1 MTKRNRDLAFEFVEP
16 EPEPHIFLGQYF
28 DRPEQN
34 EFPEMR
40 PGQDSE
46 DEFIELVEVPQPE
59 ADNEGPINR
68 KYYNISFD

>member
-1 MTKRNRDLAFEFVEP
+1 
-16 EPEPHIFLGQYF
+16 
-28 DRPEQN
+28 
-34 EFPEMR
+34 MR

-59 ADNEGPINR
+59 AENEIPQPEADNEGPINR